1 MLSRTIFVALAA
13 LGSATA
19 FTASLPA
26 VVSSSRRHHQ
36 LERTTWTVHATAM
49 AEAGIPPSTS
59 EPTSDVKD
67 IEIPTNLPSDCG
79 MDYVPLATLLATGEL
94 AEADQVRTLLCVFV
108 CVCVVRLRHDAR
120 KKWIHHDS
128 E

>member
-1 MLSRTIFVALAA
+1 
-13 LGSATA
+13 
-19 FTASLPA
+19 
-26 VVSSSRRHHQ
+26 
-36 LERTTWTVHATAM
+36 M

-94 AEADQVRTLLCVFV
+94 AEADQVRPLLCVFV
-108 CVCVVRLRHDAR
+108 CVCVCEWSGCVITHG
-120 KKWIHHDS
+120 
-128 E
+128 